1 MLKLVWLIPVLPL
14 FGFLLNFLLGRK
26 LHLSERTVS
35 LIACGVILASML
47 LTLGAFYEY
56 HWSYNPANA
65 DKPFIT
71 SQDNAG
77 FPHSFTWLPGGAAHN
92 TQGQQAG

>member
-26 LHLSERTVS
+26 LRLSERTVS

-47 LTLGAFYEY
+47 LSATRRLSLRPRRG
-56 HWSYNPANA
+56 
-65 DKPFIT
+65 D
-71 SQDNAG
+71 
-77 FPHSFTWLPGGAAHN
+77 L
-92 TQGQQAG
+92 